1 MVHAGRWHVRLLLVV
16 SSALLRRSMGCTQ
29 ESFVFQALPL
39 RRVVCNQC
47 IISPVGP
54 ALHGRV
60 RIVCLTCIL
69 WHASSLSVRRCIRCL
84 LPLVP
89 FVPILCG
96 CWLDLISPACLD
108 SAGSTLQPVL
118 LLCCWGVGRWECM
131 LAVARA
137 CCGTPAAGVGHPA
150 SGCLGREGGLG
161 AWGER
166 VGVRFVTDGADV

>member
-1 MVHAGRWHVRLLLVV
+1 MVVHAGRWHVRLLLVV

-96 CWLDLISPACLD
+96 CWLDLISPACSD

-118 LLCCWGVGRWECM
+118 LLCWGVGRWGVHVGGC
-131 LAVARA
+131 ARLLRYTSSWCWSSCIRVLGA
-137 CCGTPAAGVGHPA
+137 RGWT
-150 SGCLGREGGLG
+150 GCLG
-161 AWGER
+161 
-166 VGVRFVTDGADV
+166 